1 MYALVDCDN
10 FYVSCE
16 RVFEPAL
23 NARPVVV
30 LSNNDGCVIARS
42 PEAKTLRMPKHA
54 PFFKVRDFLRR
65 HGVEVRSS
73 NYTLYGNMSQ
83 RVMETLRQFAT
94 DVEVYS
100 IDEAFLDLAG
110 LERRNLLDYGR
121 LIRRTVLRWT
131 GIPVS
136 IGIAATKTL
145 AKAANHLAKHS
156 VEAGGV
162 VELSGP
168 AGQGKAL
175 ARIDVEDVWGVGPRL
190 ARMLRRHGIRTA
202 LNLRDTD
209 EHWARRR
216 MTVVGQRTVLELRGI
231 SCIDLQTQPPASKSI
246 IRSRSFGRPVV
257 DPAEIAEAVAF
268 FASRAAE
275 KMRCRKLL
283 ANMLGVFITTSL
295 FTRRKYSN
303 GVTVSLNAPTDDT
316 SALIRLA
323 VGGLERIFRDGFEYK
338 KAGVMLSGLTP
349 RRQHRMLLFGQ
360 AQRRRSERL
369 MSTMDAI
376 NQDMGTDVLRYGAA
390 GLRRDWQMKQS
401 HRSSRYTTRWD
412 ELLTVG

>member
-1 MYALVDCDN
+1 MYALVDCN
-10 FYVSCE
+10 SFYVSCE

-30 LSNNDGCVIARS
+30 LSNNDGCVVARS
-42 PEAKTLRMPKHA
+42 PEAKALGIPMGVA
-54 PFFKVRDFLRR
+54 FFKIRNLVRRR
-65 HGVEVRSS
+65 RVEVRSS

-83 RVMETLRQFAT
+83 RVMETMRQFAP

-110 LERRNLLDYGR
+110 LEKRNLLDYGR
-121 LIRRTVLRWT
+121 LIRRTVLQWT

-145 AKAANHLAKHS
+145 AKAANHIAKRS
-156 VEAGGV
+156 AETGGV
-162 VELSGP
+162 VELFDP
-168 AGQGKAL
+168 TGQSEAL
-175 ARIDVEDVWGVGPRL
+175 ARIDVEDVWGVGQRL

-202 LNLRDTD
+202 LDLRDTD

-231 SCIDLQTQPPASKSI
+231 PCIDLETQPPAGKTI
-246 IRSRSFGRPVV
+246 IRSRSFGRAVV
-257 DPAEIAEAVAF
+257 DPAEMNEAVAF

-275 KMRCRKLL
+275 KLRSQKLL

-295 FTRRKYSN
+295 FVKRKYSN
-303 GVTVSLNAPTDDT
+303 GATLSLNAPTDDT
-316 SALIRLA
+316 SKLIRLA
-323 VGGLERIFRDGFEYK
+323 VGGLDRVFREGFEYK
-338 KAGVMLSGLTP
+338 KAGVMLSGLIP
-349 RRQHRMLLFGQ
+349 RRQHQWLLFGQ
-360 AQRRRSERL
+360 AERLRSERL
-369 MSTMDAI
+369 MAAMDAV
-376 NQDMGTDVLRYGAA
+376 NQDMGADVLRYAAA
-390 GLRRDWQMKQS
+390 GLRQGWQMKQS